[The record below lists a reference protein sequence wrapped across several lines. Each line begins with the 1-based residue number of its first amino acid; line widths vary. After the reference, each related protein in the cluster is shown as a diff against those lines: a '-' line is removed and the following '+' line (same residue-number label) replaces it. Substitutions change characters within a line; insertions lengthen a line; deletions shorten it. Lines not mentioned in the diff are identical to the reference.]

1 MRVLFITTSYNNPV
15 DTGGQTGGWLE
26 DLAVPYYVFMDAGAE
41 VTIASPNGGAIL
53 LAPQNQSI
61 IIVTRS
67 ARHLLTEAMAMTFL
81 SRSILLKDAK
91 ADDFDVVFLSDG
103 YGALWDLAGN
113 RTVKKLLEAFN
124 NSGKPIAAVGHGVAG
139 LLSVRDGGGRLLVKG
154 KRLTAFSNSEE
165 RLTGLTG
172 AVPFLLADTLIS
184 LGALYTNTTD
194 YLCYVVADDNIITG
208 QNPASSEEVAKRVV
222 AWYSFIKKPNL
233 VVKMQN
239 V

>member
-1 MRVLFITTSYNNPV
+1 MKVLFIATSHNKPV
-15 DTGGQTGGWLE
+15 DAGGQTGGWLE

-41 VTIASPNGGAIL
+41 VTIASPSGGAIPL
-53 LAPQNQSI
+53 GPQKQSI

-67 ARHLLTEAMAMTFL
+67 ARHVLTEAMAMTFL

-103 YGALWDLAGN
+103 YGALWDLAGD

-139 LLSVRDGGGRLLVKG
+139 LLSVQDKSGRLLVKG
-154 KRLTAFSNSEE
+154 KRLTGFSNSEE

-184 LGALYTNTTD
+184 LGARYTSTTD

-208 QNPASSEEVAKRVV
+208 QNPASSEEVAKRIV
-222 AWYSFIKKPNL
+222 AWYSFVNKPNL
-233 VVKMQN
+233 VAKAEN